1 MDPVA
6 LTALMVAAARARE
19 HERSDRL
26 FSDPYAAALVGE
38 QGAELLADVERA
50 SGDTH
55 GNPYLSIRVRFFDDL
70 LLEAVSSTDVRQV
83 VLLAAGMDT
92 RALRLSWPAGTEVYE
107 LDRPDVLARKD
118 AILESMG
125 AVARCTRHRLD
136 VDLAQPW
143 AQALAAAGFDRHTPS
158 IWLAEGLLQYLDDAA
173 ARHVLSQ
180 ATQLAAPGSVLGANL
195 VSAAFLAHPATRSFR
210 EVFAQLGAPLQWGT
224 DEPEA
229 LFAQYGWRATL
240 TIPGEEGANFGRWPW
255 SITRDPDVPRSFL
268 VTAHRSPVAPVRHG
282 FIEADPTAAALRDRY
297 GGLWDIP

>member
-38 QGAELLADVERA
+38 QGARLLAEVETA

-55 GNPYLSIRVRFFDDL
+55 GNPYLSIRVRFFDDF
-70 LLEAVSSTDVRQV
+70 LLEAVSSTGIRQV

-92 RALRLSWPAGTEVYE
+92 RAFRLPWPAGTEVYE
-107 LDRPDVLARKD
+107 LDRPDVLAGKD
-118 AILESMG
+118 TILQSIG

-136 VDLAQPW
+136 VDLARTW
-143 AQALAAAGFDRHTPS
+143 AQALAAAGFDHHTPS
-158 IWLAEGLLQYLDDAA
+158 ACLAEGLLQYLDETA
-173 ARHVLSQ
+173 ARHVISQ
-180 ATQLAAPGSVLGANL
+180 ATQLAAPGSVWGANL
-195 VSAAFLAHPATRSFR
+195 VSAAFLTHPATRTFR
-210 EVFAQLGAPLQWGT
+210 EAFARLGAPLQWGT

-240 TIPGEEGANFGRWPW
+240 TIPGGDGANFGRWPW
-255 SITRDPDVPRSFL
+255 PVTRGPDTPRSFL
-268 VTAHRSPVAPVRHG
+268 VTAHR
-282 FIEADPTAAALRDRY
+282 
-297 GGLWDIP
+297 